1 MPSRSKRRD
10 SGEIIRGQSN
20 AITVLSSSLVLRG
33 LREFPQTSRWNIKQV
48 FTEPRQYLSISPR
61 GHVAAYSAATRE
73 LSQRIE
79 ITDLELTRAL
89 TVIRVLDE
97 PLVAR
102 PDFPASFAWAPA
114 GQSLIAASGTWQPEL
129 HYFDAR
135 VGKFAGRFAPFRVF
149 PAHLCWS
156 ESGKYFVAASDGSEN
171 ATLMLWMAG
180 NSLEAFEPL
189 SQLDRGTFA
198 DASSENEDPG
208 DRGRFWGFGATAFCA
223 NDKSLAT
230 VLEFDGE
237 WSDDSIVLVRPP
249 TLETV
254 GRFDTAGHV
263 TDLCWLSDTRHLV
276 FCASGQVYSLD
287 AASGTMISL
296 PFAAELCHCHPSLPI
311 CAFYNSWLKSSA
323 KGRIFIADLQRNT
336 IVDECW
342 AEGIASLRWSHDGH
356 MLYAVAQDGTAY
368 LFERPFV

>member
-1 MPSRSKRRD
+1 MPSRAQR
-10 SGEIIRGQSN
+10 EARGIVRSQ
-20 AITVLSSSLVLRG
+20 ATGITVLSSSLVLRG
-33 LREFPQTSRWNIKQV
+33 LREFPQTSRWNVKQV
-48 FTEPRQYLSISPR
+48 FTEPRQRLCLSSQ

-73 LSQRIE
+73 LSQQIE
-79 ITDLELTRAL
+79 ICDLELTGKPA
-89 TVIRVLDE
+89 VIRVPDE

-102 PDFPASFAWAPA
+102 PDFPASFAWSPT
-114 GQSLIAASGTWQPEL
+114 GNSLIAASGTWQPEL
-129 HYFDAR
+129 NYFDAR
-135 VGKFAGRFAPFRVF
+135 DRKFAGRFAPFRVF
-149 PAHLCWS
+149 PAHLAWS
-156 ESGKYFVAASDGSEN
+156 NRGKYFVAASDGSEN

-180 NSLEAFEPL
+180 DSLEEFEPL
-189 SQLDRGTFA
+189 SQLDRNTFA
-198 DASSENEDPG
+198 DASAESDDAD
-208 DRGRFWGFGATAFCA
+208 DRGRFWGFGATAFCP

-249 TLETV
+249 TLETT
-254 GRFDTAGHV
+254 GRVDTTGHV
-263 TDLCWLSDTRHLV
+263 TDLSWLRDARHLI

-287 AASGTMISL
+287 SMSEKTASL
-296 PFAAELCHCHPSLPI
+296 PFAAELCHCHPTLPI

-356 MLYAVAQDGTAY
+356 TLYAVAQDGMAY
-368 LFERPFV
+368 LYERPLV

>member
-1 MPSRSKRRD
+1 MPPRARRESRGIVRSPAN
-10 SGEIIRGQSN
+10 G
-20 AITVLSSSLVLRG
+20 ITVLSSSLVLRG
-33 LREFPQTSRWNIKQV
+33 IREFPQTSRWNVKQV
-48 FTEPRQYLSISPR
+48 FAEPRQHLSVSPR
-61 GHVAAYSAATRE
+61 GHVAAYSAARRD
-73 LSQRIE
+73 LSQQIE
-79 ITDLELTRAL
+79 ICDLELTGTPSA
-89 TVIRVLDE
+89 IRVPDE

-102 PDFPASFAWAPA
+102 PDFPASFAWSPS
-114 GQSLIAASGTWQPEL
+114 GKSLIAASGTWQPEL

-135 VGKFAGRFAPFRVF
+135 GGKFIGRFAAFRVF
-149 PAHLCWS
+149 PAHLIWS
-156 ESGKYFVAASDGSEN
+156 NSGKYFAAASDGSEN

-180 NSLEAFEPL
+180 DSLESFEPL
-189 SQLDRGTFA
+189 SRLDRGTFA
-198 DASSENEDPG
+198 DASPEDDDAD
-208 DRGRFWGFGATAFCA
+208 DRGRFLGFGATAFCA

-254 GRFDTAGHV
+254 GRFDTTGHV
-263 TDLCWLSDTRHLV
+263 TDLCWLSDARHLV

-287 AASGTMISL
+287 AVSGTTSSL

-356 MLYAVAQDGTAY
+356 TLYAVSQDGTAY
-368 LFERPFV
+368 LYEK

>member
-1 MPSRSKRRD
+1 MPPRARRENR
-10 SGEIIRGQSN
+10 GIIRSQEN
-20 AITVLSSSLVLRG
+20 EITVLSSSLVLRG

-48 FTEPRQYLSISPR
+48 FMEPRQHLSVSPR
-61 GHVAAYSAATRE
+61 GHVAAYSCATRE

-79 ITDLELTRAL
+79 ICDLELTGAPSE
-89 TVIRVLDE
+89 IRVPDE

-102 PDFPASFAWAPA
+102 PDFPAAFAWSPA
-114 GQSLIAASGTWQPEL
+114 GEALIAASGTWQPEL

-135 VGKFAGRFAPFRVF
+135 AGKFAGRFALFRVF
-149 PAHLCWS
+149 PAHLVWS
-156 ESGKYFVAASDGSEN
+156 NGGKYFAAASDGSEN

-180 NSLEAFEPL
+180 NSLEEFEPL

-198 DASSENEDPG
+198 DAAQESDDAG
-208 DRGRFWGFGATAFCA
+208 DRGRFWGFGATAFCPK
-223 NDKSLAT
+223 DKSLAT

-249 TLETV
+249 TLETI
-254 GRFDTAGHV
+254 GRLDTTGHV
-263 TDLCWLSDTRHLV
+263 TDLCWLSDARHLV

-287 AASGTMISL
+287 ATNGTISSL

-323 KGRIFIADLQRNT
+323 KGRIFVADLQRNK

-342 AEGIASLRWSHDGH
+342 AEGIASLRWSDDGH
-356 MLYAVAQDGTAY
+356 ALYAVAQDGAAY
-368 LFERPFV
+368 LYEHPLA